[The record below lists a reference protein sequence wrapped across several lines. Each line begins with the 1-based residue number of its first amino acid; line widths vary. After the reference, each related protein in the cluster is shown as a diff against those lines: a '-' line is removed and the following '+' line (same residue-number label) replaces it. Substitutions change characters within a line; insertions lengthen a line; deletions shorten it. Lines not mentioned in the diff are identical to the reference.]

1 MNEALLIQIMKDINN
16 ENIRFG
22 TCEVRFTFHD
32 GKIVFY
38 EISTCKRR
46 NVAIS
51 KYIKQENNYGYE
63 R

>member
-1 MNEALLIQIMKDINN
+1 MNEELLIQLMKDIND

-22 TCEVRFTFHD
+22 TCEIRFTFHD

-38 EISTCKRR
+38 ELSTCKRR
-46 NVAIS
+46 NVTNS
-51 KYIKQENNYGYE
+51 KNVKQEDNCGYE